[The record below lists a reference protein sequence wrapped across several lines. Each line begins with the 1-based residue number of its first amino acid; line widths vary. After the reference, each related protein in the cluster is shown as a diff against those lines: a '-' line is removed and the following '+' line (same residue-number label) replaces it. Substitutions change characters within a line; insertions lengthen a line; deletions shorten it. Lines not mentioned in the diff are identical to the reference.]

1 MLTSFVKRRQQ
12 TFSEISCNR
21 YESSRI
27 LGQFSEN
34 GSNFYK
40 LFIYNLLELLKITVT
55 KRLRLFYSPS
65 ACNEVAPAGVS
76 EEQRFRGC
84 WMRIEAAA
92 LMPGGWCR
100 AILQIAEHGGGA
112 FVA

>member
-1 MLTSFVKRRQQ
+1 MANFGVIFGKWLQFLQIVYMQSFSAAKNH
-12 TFSEISCNR
+12 SH
-21 YESSRI
+21 
-27 LGQFSEN
+27 
-34 GSNFYK
+34 K
-40 LFIYNLLELLKITVT
+40 KA
-55 KRLRLFYSPS
+55 RLFYSPS

-92 LMPGGWCR
+92 LMPGGWSR